1 MGSEPDNIT
10 TANTEKTTYDK
21 TFKTMRI
28 GVCEMQGWRSSME
41 DAAIVLPNFE
51 SHTSLFGVLDGH
63 GGSIIS
69 EFVSVNFKNVLVR
82 CKSYKK
88 GHYDKA
94 LFETFLLMDELL
106 KHKKINNFIYETH
119 YQKEKEK
126 QKEEKGINNKYKNEN
141 IVKLRFENGALDFD
155 LDEIDLGNEKDS
167 YETVVFD
174 YKNKLLLAKKNLEKI
189 IETSSTAAD
198 DSKIRIDTES
208 NKEEEK
214 STKNLQL
221 SDIFFQQSGKMNSS
235 LNGLPSFDEV
245 FDVKKCRL
253 KFHQKPKP
261 VPPTQEE
268 SNSSNSLKYQPF
280 IAYEMGTTANIML
293 IKNNVIYIA
302 NVGDSLS
309 VMYKD
314 GKAYNL
320 NREHQ
325 VVIESEKER
334 VLKSGA
340 TIQGYRIN
348 GMLNLTRALGDI
360 RFKKDKK
367 LKRDEQ
373 SVLAI
378 PEITRIDDI
387 DNVDFIVMGC
397 DGIWD
402 CVKRQLLCE
411 YLENEIAENPNRKL
425 SDILATIFDK
435 CISPIMGKV
444 LGTDNMSCI
453 VIQFLHNHN
462 KSIEEN
468 IKIHKVDLNIQK
480 DKSEDIIQNKTN

>member
-69 EFVSVNFKNVLVR
+69 EFISVNFKNVLVR

-94 LFETFLLMDELL
+94 LFETFLIMDELL
-106 KHKKINNFIYETH
+106 KNKKINSFLYETH
-119 YQKEKEK
+119 CQKESQK
-126 QKEEKGINNKYKNEN
+126 QKEEMNINNKYKSEN
-141 IVKLRFENGALDFD
+141 IVKLRFESGELDFD
-155 LDEIDLGNEKDS
+155 LNEIDLGNEKDS

-174 YKNKLLLAKKNLEKI
+174 YKNKFLTKKNLEKI

-208 NKEEEK
+208 AKEEEK
-214 STKNLQL
+214 SSKNLQL
-221 SDIFFQQSGKMNSS
+221 SDIFFQQSGKQNSSLNGLPSLNSS

-253 KFHQKPKP
+253 KFHQRQKP
-261 VPPTQEE
+261 VPQTQEDN
-268 SNSSNSLKYQPF
+268 NSSNSLKYQPF

-302 NVGDSLS
+302 
-309 VMYKD
+309 K
-314 GKAYNL
+314 
-320 NREHQ
+320 HQ

-411 YLENEIAENPNRKL
+411 YLENEIADNPDRKL

-453 VIQFLHNHN
+453 IIQFLHNQN
-462 KSIEEN
+462 RNIEEN
-468 IKIHKVDLNIQK
+468 IKIHKVDLNIQN
-480 DKSEDIIQNKTN
+480 DKKEDIIENKTN

>member
-10 TANTEKTTYDK
+10 TASTEKTTYDK

-28 GVCEMQGWRSSME
+28 GACEMQGWRSSME

-94 LFETFLLMDELL
+94 LLETFLLMDELL
-106 KHKKINNFIYETH
+106 KNKKINNFIYETH
-119 YQKEKEK
+119 YQKAKEK
-126 QKEEKGINNKYKNEN
+126 QKEEKNIYNKNKNEN
-141 IVKLRFENGALDFD
+141 IVKLRFESGELDFD

-174 YKNKLLLAKKNLEKI
+174 YKNKLITKKNLEKI

-208 NKEEEK
+208 NKDEEK
-214 STKNLQL
+214 SSKNLQL
-221 SDIFFQQSGKMNSS
+221 SDIFFQQSGKLNSS

-245 FDVKKCRL
+245 FDIKKCRL
-253 KFHQKPKP
+253 KFHQKQKP
-261 VPPTQEE
+261 IQQTQEDN
-268 SNSSNSLKYQPF
+268 NSSNSLKYQPF

-293 IKNNVIYIA
+293 IKNNIIYLA
-302 NVGDSLS
+302 NVGDSVS
-309 VMYKD
+309 VMYRD

-334 VLKSGA
+334 ITQTNNDAYGHKKCTHHDTPGPAIDAHYLVSGTFPGSGIILQSGRILFTILLA
-340 TIQGYRIN
+340 DTLGWSRAADPLHHRWLHSHHAVSTIQPTAIVVQ
-348 GMLNLTRALGDI
+348 RALLHTGYLPDT
-360 RFKKDKK
+360 
-367 LKRDEQ
+367 RD
-373 SVLAI
+373 
-378 PEITRIDDI
+378 P
-387 DNVDFIVMGC
+387 
-397 DGIWD
+397 
-402 CVKRQLLCE
+402 
-411 YLENEIAENPNRKL
+411 
-425 SDILATIFDK
+425 
-435 CISPIMGKV
+435 
-444 LGTDNMSCI
+444 
-453 VIQFLHNHN
+453 
-462 KSIEEN
+462 
-468 IKIHKVDLNIQK
+468 
-480 DKSEDIIQNKTN
+480 